1 MNDVFGPMSA
11 NYCNVFL
18 ILSAISLVITI
29 MLAGS
34 FLMSLTGKT
43 SMKTKALLL
52 GGFGSYLFN
61 YITYRLLYNMC
72 VKSA

>member
-43 SMKTKALLL
+43 SMKTKAMLL